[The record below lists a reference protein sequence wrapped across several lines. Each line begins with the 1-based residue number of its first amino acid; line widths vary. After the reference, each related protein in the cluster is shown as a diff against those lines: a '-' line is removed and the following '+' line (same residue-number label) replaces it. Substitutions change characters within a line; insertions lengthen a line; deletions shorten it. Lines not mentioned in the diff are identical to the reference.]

1 MKKILLAI
9 SAVALMFAGCT
20 KDFTNDVVNN
30 GGIEAGELVVKNLVF
45 ENTRLERD
53 DVSGKLAWSEGD
65 KVYAVL
71 QGEGGALALDANTYT
86 VDHTNSTIAIP
97 SNTAY
102 IIYMSNKPTL
112 DGTTA
117 KFNLPYNVTNL
128 ASPEAIF
135 DHNPMK
141 GVVEGENIVFKN
153 LLGYIKV
160 PVKGEGKLQ
169 SVIVRSTC
177 RTSSEF
183 HPIAQSATLNLSKEV
198 GKDGNVAMATN
209 NAAFS
214 YLKYT
219 YKEGLDITNGE
230 ELYIAL
236 PEGEYENMGLVFI
249 TDKGSQAVYATK
261 PHTVTRSAIKPIS
274 ASHINLAAHTPANP
288 VSLAGTTG
296 KAYEDYARC
305 YMVPPTAG
313 SYEFPCILADGA
325 VLKGG
330 VTAEIKWAEEA
341 GMVYDLHYD
350 PATNKISF
358 KTNGKKGNALVV
370 LTNGGQANNAI
381 IWHWHIWITDA
392 PKTLKIMGSGSNAN
406 TPYYLMDRVVGATW
420 TPTSDIETTSTVTLS
435 NQNVAFN
442 NTIALENAND
452 ACGVYFQYQNCN
464 PYPRIKSLGDKTKE
478 NIATL
483 HNTRCDVAY
492 GFSQYSQYWST
503 SSSAADIFKSAF
515 TEEDQPLYAHN
526 GISLPSYQY
535 RASEGNKDTWNLS
548 NIINQQGK
556 TSPISVVVSEGN
568 YRLWNSINDNDHDDM
583 MKYKTA
589 HDPCP
594 PGYITENYSILY
606 WYATTSDAVKA
617 KFGYARAAED
627 DASYKSGYKFYGMY
641 YNGCKDKDGNAV
653 PMYWPCA
660 GSRTSGITGVHGQ
673 YANCGYIYVVNTNN
687 TETYTVAKDGKT
699 YTVGKGGAMAFGEVG
714 SGYTKPGLLNP
725 SAGKTVNAQGYNV
738 RCRRGKF

>member
-20 KDFTNDVVNN
+20 KDLTNDVVNN
-30 GGIEAGELVVKNLVF
+30 SGIEAGELVVKNLIF
-45 ENTRLERD
+45 EDTRLDRD

-71 QGEGGALALDANTYT
+71 QDEGGALALDANTYT

-102 IIYMSNKPTL
+102 IIYMSNKPTIS
-112 DGTTA
+112 GTKA
-117 KFNLPYNVTNL
+117 SFNLPYNVTNL

-135 DHNPMK
+135 DQNPMK
-141 GVVEGENIVFKN
+141 GVVEGENIAFKN

-169 SVIVRSTC
+169 SIIVRSTC

-183 HPIAQSATLNLSKEV
+183 HPIAQSATLDLSKEV

-209 NAAFS
+209 NAAYS

-219 YKEGLDITNGE
+219 YKDGLDITNGE
-230 ELYIAL
+230 DLYIAL
-236 PEGEYENMGLVFI
+236 PAGEYENMGLVFI

-274 ASHINLAAHTPANP
+274 ASHIDIDAHTPANP

-313 SYEFPCILADGA
+313 SYEFPCILADGV

-350 PATNKISF
+350 PETNKISF

-370 LTNGGQANNAI
+370 LTNGNQANNAI

-392 PKTLKIMGSGSNAN
+392 PKTLQIMGSGKNAN
-406 TPYYLMDRVVGATW
+406 IAYYLMDRVIGATW
-420 TPTSDIETTSTVTLS
+420 SPSAPIEETSTMTLS
-435 NQNVAFN
+435 NQTVSFN
-442 NTIALENAND
+442 NTIALENASD

-464 PYPRIKSLGDKTKE
+464 PLPRIKSLGDKTKE
-478 NIATL
+478 NISTL

-503 SSSAADIFKSAF
+503 SSSAANIFESSF
-515 TEEDQPLYAHN
+515 TEEDQALYVHN

-535 RASEGNKDTWNLS
+535 RVTEGNKDTWNLT
-548 NIINQQGK
+548 NIINQQGQ
-556 TSPISVVVSEGN
+556 TSPTSILVSEGN
-568 YRLWNSINDNDHDDM
+568 YRLWNSINDNNHDNM

-594 PGYITENYSILY
+594 PGYITENYSVLY
-606 WYATTSDAVKA
+606 WYATTSDALKA

-627 DASYKSGYKFYGMY
+627 DATYKSGYKFYGMY
-641 YNGCKDKDGNAV
+641 YNGCKDKDDNAV

-660 GSRTSGITGVHGQ
+660 GNRTSGITGVAGQ

-714 SGYTKPGLLNP
+714 SNYTAPGLLNP
-725 SAGKTVNAQGYNV
+725 NAGKTVNAQGYNV